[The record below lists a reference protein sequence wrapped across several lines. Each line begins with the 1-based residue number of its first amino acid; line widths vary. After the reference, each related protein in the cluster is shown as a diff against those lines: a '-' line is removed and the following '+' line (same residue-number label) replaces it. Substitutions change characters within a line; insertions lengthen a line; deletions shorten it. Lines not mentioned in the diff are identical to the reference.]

1 LVLKKV
7 LVSVLVLMLGTVG
20 ALVFLKELVKA
31 LESESD
37 LEME

>member
-1 LVLKKV
+1 VLKKV
-7 LVSVLVLMLGTVG
+7 LVSVLVLVLGTVG
-20 ALVFLKELVKA
+20 ALMFLKELVKV